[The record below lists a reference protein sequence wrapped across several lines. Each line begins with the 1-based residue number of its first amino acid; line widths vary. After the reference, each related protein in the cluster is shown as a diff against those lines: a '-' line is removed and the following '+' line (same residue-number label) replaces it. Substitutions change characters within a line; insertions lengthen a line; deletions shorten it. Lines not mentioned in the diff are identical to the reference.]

1 MSQANEH
8 HQFELILKPPP
19 FPTMLLRFIL
29 AFLLLQTCQSTGLKP
44 RHRYRYGDSGWP
56 NEQTW
61 KEFNSTISGRLVRTF
76 PSAAVCHNAQ
86 FDTAL
91 CAEAKEEWDNSFW
104 RTNQTGAYTAI
115 AWELGDEQCFINS
128 SRSEPCDQGL
138 G

>member
-1 MSQANEH
+1 
-8 HQFELILKPPP
+8 
-19 FPTMLLRFIL
+19 MLTYFIS
-29 AFLLLQTCQSTGLKP
+29 AFFLLTLCHSTAPKP

-56 NEQTW
+56 NEKTW
-61 KEFNSTISGRLVRTF
+61 NEFNSTISGRLVRTF
-76 PSAAVCHNAQ
+76 PSAAVCHNPK
-86 FDTAL
+86 FDDAK
-91 CAEAKEEWDNSFW
+91 CSVAKEEWDSSFW